1 MNRKYLVTIDR
12 EEWSGARR
20 WEFWKAAWHI
30 ERQRDFE
37 KIQGIGRTVFE
48 VDRDTGECRALF
60 QLPQLLDPK
69 VLREAWNEQSAW
81 TKSIT
86 RGLRAITPLA
96 DGSLV
101 VNDIFGVYHTTR
113 EGKILNYVTSERF
126 SDVHCGTPN
135 RDNSMLILAS
145 TGTEEVLLVDWSGRV
160 HQTILL
166 PDLFE
171 LPVSPRVE
179 REFARHPDRRSMR
192 LDHSREL
199 FHVNWAEWIIEE
211 ESILV
216 SCHQPGL
223 VLVIDVASGQP
234 HIAKQWGYFP
244 QCHGPSLL
252 GDDALFVSVSK
263 TDEVIEV
270 DPVSGK
276 RRWTTRNMGFSK
288 RVTPLGDNRVLA
300 CDCNG
305 KRLVEIDRSNG
316 KIVWECALPG
326 LPYSVAVEGSESQA

>member
-12 EEWSGARR
+12 EEWSSARR
-20 WEFWKAAWHI
+20 WEFWKPEWHI
-30 ERQRDFE
+30 ERGRKFE
-37 KIQGIGRTVFE
+37 KIQGIGRTIFE
-48 VDRDTGECRALF
+48 VDRSSGECRALF

-69 VLREAWNEQSAW
+69 VLRESWNEQSAW

-101 VNDIFGVYHTTR
+101 INDIFGVYHTTR
-113 EGKILNYVTSERF
+113 EGKVLNYVTSERF
-126 SDVHCGTPN
+126 ADVHCATPN
-135 RDNSMLILAS
+135 KDNSRLIVAS
-145 TGTEEVLLVDWSGRV
+145 TGTVEVLEVDWSGLV
-160 HQTILL
+160 HREIHL
-166 PDLFE
+166 PDLFQ
-171 LPVSPRVE
+171 LPISPRVE
-179 REFARHPDRRSMR
+179 HEFAAHPDRRCMR

-199 FHVNWAEWIIEE
+199 LHANWAEWLAEGK
-211 ESILV
+211 SILV

-223 VLVIDVASGQP
+223 VLVIDVASDKP
-234 HIAKQWGYFP
+234 HVAKQWGYFP

-252 GDDALFVSVSK
+252 PDEALFVSVSK
-263 TDEVIEV
+263 TDEVVEV
-270 DPVSGK
+270 DPASGR

-288 RVTPLGDNRVLA
+288 RVTPLSGHRVLA

-316 KIVWECALPG
+316 KIVWECSLPG
-326 LPYSVAVEGSESQA
+326 LPYAVGIEGND